1 MAAARYARRKQCGQ
15 CAQGRATLGFV
26 FFALF
31 WGGVWLWFGART
43 LRAARRLLL
52 CQQLGS
58 SCLHAARLWKN
69 LERLQRR

>member
-15 CAQGRATLGFV
+15 CAQGRAALGFV

-43 LRAARRLLL
+43 LRAANRVLA
-52 CQQLGS
+52 CQQFGCA
-58 SCLHAARLWKN
+58 CLHAACLGARLKQ
-69 LERLQRR
+69 LQRR

>member
-15 CAQGRATLGFV
+15 CAQGRAALGFV

-43 LRAARRLLL
+43 LRTARRLLL

-58 SCLHAARLWKN
+58 GCLHAARLWQN